1 MEQACSAQVDG
12 AVPSIPD
19 GTRPIHDRMSAFRP
33 RAELFIILVLVLIVG
48 LLVVGRIRTDEPSDG
63 GPSLTETLGSLEDQL
78 ACLKRVTEEAFA
90 EAQRGSAETS
100 GSELLEEAAPAS
112 LEEVAV
118 KVEDVRDLTFERI
131 PEPTY
136 LSMEALADRAA
147 GYAEE
152 YPDAEAVLDSA
163 LLSSLGAVS
172 EGADLKDLTAT
183 ALSEQVAGFYDTE
196 TKEIVV
202 SGDPEVGLDP
212 IEEVTLAHE
221 LEHAL
226 ADQVLGL
233 PVEEDF
239 PPDGEEDSVQAA
251 TALVEGDATLTMS
264 LYSVEGAF
272 LAPTAILGTEL
283 GETQGLTRLPHY
295 LQRSMIFPYIEGLGF
310 VCGLYMDGG
319 WARVNDAYADAPT
332 TTAQILFPERY
343 AQGEEAID
351 PRDSRSPG
359 PSWTRTDVQAF
370 GAADLLFL
378 FEAPGDDTARALEDP
393 LGRAAAWAGGEVQL
407 WTWRDGLDYA
417 TAILLVQREGEQ
429 GLCDSV
435 RDWYRS
441 AFPNDPQ
448 ASLQAGERLATSVPT
463 ESASLRCQ
471 GNEVRLGIGLDLPTA
486 RRLVR

>member
-1 MEQACSAQVDG
+1 VSG
-12 AVPSIPD
+12 
-19 GTRPIHDRMSAFRP
+19 FRP
-33 RAELFIILVLVLIVG
+33 RAEILILLALVLLVG
-48 LLVVGRIRTDEPSDG
+48 LLVAGRLRTDEPSDG
-63 GPSLTETLGSLEDQL
+63 APSLTETLGSVEDQL

-90 EAQRGSAETS
+90 EAKGGSAETS
-100 GSELLEEAAPAS
+100 GSVFDEVAPAS
-112 LEEVAV
+112 LGEVAV
-118 KVEDVRDLTFERI
+118 KVEDVRDLNFERI

-136 LSMEALADRAA
+136 LSLAELAERAA
-147 GYAEE
+147 GYADE
-152 YPDAEAVLDSA
+152 YPDAEAVADSA
-163 LLSSLGAVS
+163 LLSSLGAVP
-172 EGADLKDLTAT
+172 EGVDLKELTAT

-202 SGDPEVGLDP
+202 SGDPDVGLDAV
-212 IEEVTLAHE
+212 EEATLAHE

-239 PPDGEEDSVQAA
+239 PPDGEEDSVLAA

-264 LYSVEGAF
+264 LFSVEAAY
-272 LAPTAILGTEL
+272 LAPTAILGTEIA
-283 GETQGLTRLPHY
+283 GTQGLTPLPHY

-310 VCGLYMDGG
+310 VCDLYRDGG
-319 WARVNDAYADAPT
+319 WAKVNDAYANPPT

-343 AQGEEAID
+343 AEDEGAID
-351 PRDSRSPG
+351 PRDSQSPG
-359 PSWTRTDVQAF
+359 SSWTRNDVQAF

-378 FEAPGDDTARALEDP
+378 FEAPGDDTARALDDP
-393 LGRAAAWAGGEVQL
+393 VGRAAAWAGGEVQL

-417 TAILLVQREGEQ
+417 TAILLVQREGEH

-435 RDWYRS
+435 RDWYRA
-441 AFPNDPQ
+441 AFPNDPEVPV
-448 ASLQAGERLATSVPT
+448 QAGERLATNVPT

-471 GNEVRLGIGLDLPTA
+471 GNEVRLGIGLDLSTA